1 MGKAKLEGL
10 MSKLNA
16 GIGRKDLKLLQSAVA
31 DCQAEGIPERELRG
45 ATSTIRQIG
54 QMLAKLR
61 VAVQLH
67 DIGAL
72 QDTIAECQAA
82 HLPNAELEEAI
93 ATKNSIEKLFLTLTD
108 AIDRGDKKALRQ
120 ALQDCSIDMLKTAVE
135 QCRTAGVP
143 EIELENALTARAQ
156 LAETMSV
163 AERNRLLQGLRTCN
177 DEEKRATYNQV
188 VSILRDAIRTGG
200 EVPPQFDDLM
210 NELIIDQCVM

>member
-1 MGKAKLEGL
+1 
-10 MSKLNA
+10 
-16 GIGRKDLKLLQSAVA
+16 
-31 DCQAEGIPERELRG
+31 
-45 ATSTIRQIG
+45 
-54 QMLAKLR
+54 MLAKLR

-72 QDTIAECQAA
+72 QDIITECQAA
-82 HLPNAELEEAI
+82 HLPDADLEEAI
-93 ATKNSIEKLFLTLTD
+93 ATKSSIEKLFLTLTD
-108 AIDRGDKKALRQ
+108 AIERGDKKALRQ

-143 EIELENALTARAQ
+143 EVELENALTARAQ
-156 LAETMSV
+156 LAETMSA

-177 DEEKRATYNQV
+177 DEEKRATHNQV